1 MGMNLLKKCFV
12 KENRRLWLLL
22 TSILVIYCPWIDA
35 RNDEQL
41 ARKFSEL
48 ALACVHQEY
57 PNKIS
62 HVMSGDSDALPPRK
76 LTPAF
81 FGCFDWHSA
90 VHGHWLLARVAKG
103 YPDKTFSASAI
114 NALRQSLSQDNIAN
128 EVLYFEGAGR
138 RSFERP
144 YGLAWLLQLATELEE
159 WEDPLGQE
167 LYENLTPLVSNV
179 KKQLSDWLKKLAY
192 PIRSG
197 EHSQTAFAFSLILD
211 WAIQT
216 EDKEMMHLIT
226 RKSLNFYLTDRD
238 CPLEYE
244 PSGQDF
250 LSPCL
255 GEADLMRRILNQDEY
270 SDWLRIFLPNI
281 RPNTTSNWLP
291 LAKITDRED
300 GKLAHLDGLHLSRAW
315 MLEGII
321 SGLPDNDK
329 RSITLAI
336 TADKHSEAGLSSVT
350 GEHYSG
356 GHWLGSFAIYLVTKR
371 GLIRG
376 GK

>member
-12 KENRRLWLLL
+12 KQNRRLRLLL

-128 EVLYFEGAGR
+128 EVRYFEGAGR

-216 EDKEMMHLIT
+216 
-226 RKSLNFYLTDRD
+226 
-238 CPLEYE
+238 
-244 PSGQDF
+244 
-250 LSPCL
+250 
-255 GEADLMRRILNQDEY
+255 
-270 SDWLRIFLPNI
+270 
-281 RPNTTSNWLP
+281 
-291 LAKITDRED
+291 
-300 GKLAHLDGLHLSRAW
+300 
-315 MLEGII
+315 
-321 SGLPDNDK
+321 
-329 RSITLAI
+329 
-336 TADKHSEAGLSSVT
+336 
-350 GEHYSG
+350 
-356 GHWLGSFAIYLVTKR
+356 
-371 GLIRG
+371 
-376 GK
+376 